1 MEKRGKLV
9 SQTDGEEEG
18 WGGVSEVGEAY
29 LYLGGRVGGQTA
41 VFAFTFHL
49 QA

>member
-18 WGGVSEVGEAY
+18 GGEVGEAY
-29 LYLGGRVGGQTA
+29 FYLGGRVGGQTA
-41 VFAFTFHL
+41 VFTFTFHL